1 MEPRK
6 EKEAGKMLDGR
17 EKKQV
22 TVFLLVKV
30 VSKWREVLVMYMRKV
45 DDKSQSPPRLTCNMI
60 PCSRAVMYLSLH
72 TPFKK

>member
-17 EKKQV
+17 EKKRV

-30 VSKWREVLVMYMRKV
+30 VSKWREVLVVYMRKV
-45 DDKSQSPPRLTCNMI
+45 DNKSQSPPQLTHNMI
-60 PCSRAVMYLSLH
+60 PCSQAVMYLSLH

>member
-6 EKEAGKMLDGR
+6 EKEAGKMSDGR

-30 VSKWREVLVMYMRKV
+30 VSKRRDVLVVYMRKV
-45 DDKSQSPPRLTCNMI
+45 DDKSQSPP
-60 PCSRAVMYLSLH
+60 
-72 TPFKK
+72 